1 MNWLTWCY
9 VYMTCEVCL
18 RILYKNL
25 CNADIHIFLLQIS
38 QSNAWTVALQ
48 DVQRDLTGFYKCEVS
63 ADAPLFHTEIK
74 TGLMIVVGKMVSR
87 TKHLIIIL
95 CDMTVGLIFSGT
107 TLRRGRRNFDAFA
120 LICLLV
126 CLWYWHDLF
135 PGRRHLDSSTL
146 L

>member
-1 MNWLTWCY
+1 
-9 VYMTCEVCL
+9 MTCEVCL

-126 CLWYWHDLF
+126 CL
-135 PGRRHLDSSTL
+135 
-146 L
+146 